1 MPVDLMPALIV
12 AAVLVAVLAVV
23 LVAAALAFGVANL
36 VRRRHPVPGQVH
48 RPGPLER
55 IFALLDASVAMFLIR
70 RSLGRSTL
78 TRRERA
84 LREAG
89 LTAPEDEI
97 ARGSG
102 VPGAIIAAGPT
113 RIVVVGTAASADSRS
128 DRGHQARPVSAP
140 VGGVGARRRLT
151 RDSGLALVGI
161 AFVLAAVS
169 TLGQRPGG
177 AVLTA
182 TGIPDGLRQATSTP
196 SPTDALAASTAAA
209 SARPGSGIPTDART
223 VPSETPTASSA
234 PTTVPTP
241 TATPQPTPT
250 PTPRRTPAPTAL
262 VTPAPTPRPIVTPGP
277 TATPTPTAEPT
288 ATPTPTAEPTPTA
301 PPTPAP
307 APPVA
312 SFDCEVLAPLVVS
325 CDGSASQHAVSWS
338 WDFGDGATASG
349 PTVDH
354 TYLASGTYT
363 VTLTVTNAS
372 GATHSRAEPVVVP

>member
-1 MPVDLMPALIV
+1 MPALIV
-12 AAVLVAVLAVV
+12 AAVLVAVLAAV

-55 IFALLDASVAMFLIR
+55 ISALLDASVAMFLIR

-113 RIVVVGTAASADSRS
+113 RIVVAGTAASADPRS

-140 VGGVGARRRLT
+140 VGGFGARRRLT
-151 RDSGLALVGI
+151 RDSVVALVGI

-169 TLGQRPGG
+169 TLGPRPGG

-241 TATPQPTPT
+241 TTTPQPTPT

-277 TATPTPTAEPT
+277 TATPTPTADPSPT
-288 ATPTPTAEPTPTA
+288 STAEPTPTPTPTA

-363 VTLTVTNAS
+363 VTLTVTNSA
-372 GATHSRAEPVVVP
+372 GVTDLLAEPVVVP